1 MSVDAD
7 GRFCNADCGPRARDG
22 SGSSLEFR
30 SMLVSYTS
38 CTLWQKRTDN
48 IRRGSPAAQSQHTMQ
63 HDLSLAYLS
72 GVLRSSIPNE
82 FRRRT
87 GSVFLLEVPRR
98 SSTCLG
104 TWFELD
110 LLVCD
115 RLGIS
120 VLLVVVAL
128 DGVMRSVSSATGSGL
143 P

>member
-1 MSVDAD
+1 VSTLTVDFATLTAVLVRATEVGARWTSD
-7 GRFCNADCGPRARDG
+7 RGLSLILVALFGR
-22 SGSSLEFR
+22 SGRIISGGDL
-30 SMLVSYTS
+30 L
-38 CTLWQKRTDN
+38 L
-48 IRRGSPAAQSQHTMQ
+48 QSQHTMQ

-98 SSTCLG
+98 SSTGLE

-120 VLLVVVAL
+120 AFLVAGAL
-128 DGVMRSVSSATGSGL
+128 DSVLRSISSATGSGL